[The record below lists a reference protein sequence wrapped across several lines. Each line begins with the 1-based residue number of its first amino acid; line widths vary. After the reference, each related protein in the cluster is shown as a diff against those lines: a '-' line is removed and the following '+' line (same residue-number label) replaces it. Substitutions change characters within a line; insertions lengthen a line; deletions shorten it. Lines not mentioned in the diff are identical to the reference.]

1 MKRKDYQ
8 KPTMRLVQLHHRT
21 HLLHTSDPPKMNKN
35 DDYEDGGDVLN
46 F

>member
-8 KPTMRLVQLHHRT
+8 KPAMKVIKLQQRT
-21 HLLHTSDPPKMNKN
+21 YILAGSNNPPLRKS
-35 DDYEDGGDVLN
+35 DDYEDGGDVVD